1 MQSNLTSKPDWL
13 SYYPTDNKNTL
24 GVDYGFD
31 STGMFFSGNAGGCGS
46 VSFPIRLNYD
56 IPSESLVT
64 VIYTIIQDVCTDQGM
79 CFFNTGVEPGWDF
92 DPCNSRI
99 SVNMNCN
106 DVEVNGRTTSEGGI
120 NLGEGGVPFTFKVV
134 YTPANSRVIT
144 EVYEGTST
152 NNTLLATYTL
162 NERLPAGP
170 YRIGF
175 DADADDS
182 NTGYFTYLQIE
193 AETTNYPL
201 PKITFKVKTY
211 DPSLLAGTLSP
222 DGNLDNIIKAL
233 KEQTVWLPHVD
244 YALKHDDTFV
254 LYGKTALDLK
264 NQLPQLNSGWSVVEI
279 VPEEEV

>member
-1 MQSNLTSKPDWL
+1 M
-13 SYYPTDNKNTL
+13 
-24 GVDYGFD
+24 
-31 STGMFFSGNAGGCGS
+31 
-46 VSFPIRLNYD
+46 
-56 IPSESLVT
+56 
-64 VIYTIIQDVCTDQGM
+64 
-79 CFFNTGVEPGWDF
+79 
-92 DPCNSRI
+92 
-99 SVNMNCN
+99 
-106 DVEVNGRTTSEGGI
+106 
-120 NLGEGGVPFTFKVV
+120 
-134 YTPANSRVIT
+134 
-144 EVYEGTST
+144 YEGTST